1 MSRWNMRLGVRTQK
15 LSNLLQIRISNLDM
29 MTVNLIRSQMLPTKI
44 YPRAVN
50 PTVLEQTSSLL
61 KDMGPL
67 DNIAGFMQSQKD
79 MYNSLG
85 HIKHKIVL
93 VHGPFGTGKT
103 RAIIKVIVKYLSNP
117 QKKQQVL
124 YVTRS
129 NVGVDDAALRCQ
141 KECEEYGV
149 DKLIIS
155 THRRKGE
162 RAKFVKIKRR
172 PYR

>member
-1 MSRWNMRLGVRTQK
+1 
-15 LSNLLQIRISNLDM
+15 
-29 MTVNLIRSQMLPTKI
+29 
-44 YPRAVN
+44 
-50 PTVLEQTSSLL
+50 
-61 KDMGPL
+61 MGPL

-85 HIKHKIVL
+85 HIKHKIAL

-124 YVTRS
+124 YVTGS

-141 KECEEYGV
+141 KECEEYGL
-149 DKLIIS
+149 DKIIIRAHS
-155 THRRKGE
+155 LKG
-162 RAKFVKIKRR
+162 KCVKLVKIKSR
-172 PYR
+172 PSRFTAVVPENVIQEFFALAYTTKIAKQHHEHQR